1 MSNEIPESV
10 IKAHITFDRLMSAL
24 ASISLKNTEE
34 LEAFRDLLEEKI
46 PEVVSTD
53 DFIESQS
60 LYFILKNVH
69 LALKQKGLES

>member
-1 MSNEIPESV
+1 MTEEISEAV

-69 LALKQKGLES
+69 QALRQKGID

>member
-1 MSNEIPESV
+1 MSSDIPEAV
-10 IKAHITFDRLMSAL
+10 IKAHITFDRLMGAL
-24 ASISLKNTEE
+24 ASISLKNREE
-34 LEAFRDLLEEKI
+34 LEAFKNLLEEKI

-69 LALKQKGLES
+69 LTLKQKNFE

>member
-1 MSNEIPESV
+1 MPNEIPEAV

-24 ASISLKNTEE
+24 ASISLKNREE
-34 LEAFRDLLEEKI
+34 LEAFKNLLEEKI

-69 LALKQKGLES
+69 IALKQKEFE